1 MHGVGSGAFGEPS
14 EAFVFCGRYPTGS
27 NHVHVNYP

>member
-1 MHGVGSGAFGEPS
+1 MELAPALFGEPS